1 VIEYF
6 LPIFAS
12 QFTGFMKLDILAIA
26 VHPDDVELGCSGTL
40 MVHAQQGLKV
50 GIVDLTRGELG
61 TRGTPEL
68 RLQEAQQAARIM
80 GVEVREN
87 LGLADGFFRNDTK
100 EQMAIITA
108 VRKYRPEIV
117 LANAMDDRHPDHGR
131 AGKLIEDSC
140 FLAGLR
146 KIATSVD
153 GVEQEAWRPKQVY
166 HFLQDR
172 YHEPDFVIDIT
183 PVMEKKLEAIKAF
196 SSQFLATKDNE
207 PQTYISG
214 SNFFESVIY
223 RAKML
228 GKMVGVE
235 YAEGYTSA
243 KMIGVRSM
251 MDLINVTT

>member
-1 VIEYF
+1 
-6 LPIFAS
+6 
-12 QFTGFMKLDILAIA
+12 MKLDILAIA
-26 VHPDDVELGCSGTL
+26 VHPDDVELGCAGTL
-40 MVHAQQGLKV
+40 MIHAQQGMKV
-50 GIVDLTRGELG
+50 GVVDLTRGELG

-68 RLQEAQQAARIM
+68 REQEAQAAAKIM
-80 GVEVREN
+80 GLEVREN
-87 LGLADGFFRNDTK
+87 LGLADGFFRNDTM
-100 EQMAIITA
+100 EQMAIIA
-108 VRKYRPEIV
+108 AIRKYRPEIV

-146 KIATSVD
+146 KVETLAD
-153 GVEQEAWRPKQVY
+153 GQPQEAWRPKQVF

-172 YHEPDFVIDIT
+172 YHEPDFVVDIT
-183 PVMEKKLEAIKAF
+183 AVMERKLEAIRSF
-196 SSQFLATKDNE
+196 SSQFLAPKDHE

-214 SNFFESVIY
+214 SGFFDSVIY

-243 KMIGVRSM
+243 KMIGIRSFA
-251 MDLINVTT
+251 DVISENT

>member
-1 VIEYF
+1 MH
-6 LPIFAS
+6 LNL
-12 QFTGFMKLDILAIA
+12 QHMKLDILAIA
-26 VHPDDVELGCSGTL
+26 VHPDDVELGCAGTL

-50 GIVDLTRGELG
+50 GVVDLTRGELG

-68 RLQEAQQAARIM
+68 REQEALAAAKIM
-80 GVEVREN
+80 GLEVREN

-108 VRKYRPEIV
+108 IRKYRPGIV
-117 LANAMDDRHPDHGR
+117 LANAIDDRHPDHGR
-131 AGKLIEDSC
+131 AGKLIADSC

-146 KIATSVD
+146 KVETTVD
-153 GVEQEAWRPKQVY
+153 GQAQEAWRPGQVY

-172 YHEPDFVIDIT
+172 YYKPDFVIDIS
-183 PVMEKKLEAIKAF
+183 PVMEKKLEAIRSF
-196 SSQFLATKDNE
+196 SSQFLAPKDNE

-214 SNFFESVIY
+214 ADFFESVIY

-235 YAEGYTSA
+235 YAEGYTSD
-243 KMIGVRSM
+243 KMVGIRKFGDMIG
-251 MDLINVTT
+251 

>member
-1 VIEYF
+1 
-6 LPIFAS
+6 
-12 QFTGFMKLDILAIA
+12 MKLDILAIA
-26 VHPDDVELGCSGTL
+26 VHPDDVELGCAGTL
-40 MVHAQQGLKV
+40 MIHAQQGMKV
-50 GIVDLTRGELG
+50 GVVDLTRGELG

-68 RLQEAQQAARIM
+68 REQEAQAAAKIM
-80 GVEVREN
+80 GLEVREN

-108 VRKYRPEIV
+108 IRKYRPEIV

-146 KIATSVD
+146 KVETLAD
-153 GVEQEAWRPKQVY
+153 GQPQEAWRPKQVF

-183 PVMEKKLEAIKAF
+183 PVMERKLEAIRSF
-196 SSQFLATKDNE
+196 SSQFLAPKDHE

-214 SNFFESVIY
+214 SAFFDSVIY

-243 KMIGVRSM
+243 KMIGIRSFA
-251 MDLINVTT
+251 DVISENT